1 MTLKRFFNFFYYNY
15 LLKTNPEK
23 YAKKVGVNLLGKV
36 YFYDLKVGDFGSEPW
51 MITIGDNVHITSGCK
66 FVTHDGG
73 TLILRR
79 FQKDLELTFPV
90 IIQDNVYIGINT
102 IVLPG
107 VVIGENSI
115 IGAGSIVTKD
125 IPANS
130 VYAGV
135 PARFIKTT
143 QDYLEKVKSESLG
156 IGHLSAIE
164 KANKLKEIYKI
175 KHF

>member
-1 MTLKRFFNFFYYNY
+1 MTIKRLFNYFNNNF
-15 LLKTNPEK
+15 LIKTNSEK
-23 YAKKVGVNLLGKV
+23 YAKKIGVNILGKV
-36 YFYDLKVGDFGSEPW
+36 YFYDLKIGDFGSEPW

-66 FVTHDGG
+66 FITHDGG

-79 FQKDLELTFPV
+79 FQKNLELTFPIV
-90 IIQDNVYIGINT
+90 IHDNVYLGVNT

-107 VVIGENSI
+107 VTIGENSI

-125 IPANS
+125 VPKNS

-135 PARFIKTT
+135 PAKFIKTT
-143 QDYLEKVKSESLG
+143 NEYLEQIKLKSLG
-156 IGHLSAIE
+156 IGHLSAKE
-164 KANKLKEIYKI
+164 KANKLKEIYSI